1 MRNFTRSILVPFFV
15 LIFGLV
21 TASVQAANYCVENA
35 DDVMTGVGAQCDAT
49 CDPGGPC
56 SLRDALAAA
65 TANGDR
71 IFFFENFFNTPRTIT
86 MVNDTLTLQAG
97 IQIEGPGAGL
107 LTIDAD
113 IYDVVFLLNGL
124 PNSQISG
131 MTLVGASKRAID
143 LQNSNLA
150 LSQMVLQSNYV
161 AIDCTGTSQINIT
174 DSWFDNNGEA
184 GAIVADCAAIQ
195 LSDSTFSNNFSLDGM
210 NSSGGGLWFEPVS
223 SGELTATNVT
233 FSGNQANFQG
243 GAMHLSDANG
253 PLNVELNNVTIANN
267 VANLANGGGS
277 GGGIYAS
284 LSTNSSDL
292 NLRNTLIGDNMV
304 SGNTGSNPDCT
315 LIPGNVTSNGY
326 NLVENP
332 NGCSGLSPDDITG
345 EDPLLGSLGDNGS
358 GADPLTPTQALR
370 LGSPAVD
377 AGDPNGCLDANDA
390 LLDMDQREVVRPLGG
405 PAGGTPR
412 CDIGAVEN
420 GLVDLVI
427 KLDDNSALKSQ
438 IFFSNTATLT
448 GTITNNGP
456 DFAPGVQV
464 TATLP
469 QGLSL
474 IEGNV
479 NGVACSQSGGTIVCP
494 VGDVDTGAS
503 LAFTLTIETGSSS
516 FNLPLQITTT
526 GINTNPT
533 TTLNIT
539 INSGSGGG
547 GCSLQAMPL
556 LGNAWWLMGLL
567 ASLLFW
573 RFRIH
578 R

>member
-1 MRNFTRSILVPFFV
+1 MRNFARSVLVAFCA
-15 LIFGLV
+15 LIFGLAAV
-21 TASVQAANYCVENA
+21 SVQAANYCVENA
-35 DDVMTGVGAQCDAT
+35 DDVMTGVGAQCDAA

-86 MVNDTLTLQAG
+86 MVNDTLTLLAG

-107 LTIDAD
+107 LTIDAG

-124 PNSQISG
+124 ADSQISG
-131 MTLVGASKRAID
+131 MTLMGASKRAIE

-150 LSQMVLQSNYV
+150 LSQMVLQSNSL
-161 AIDCTGTSQINIT
+161 AIDCTGTSRLNIT
-174 DSWFDNNGEA
+174 DSWLDNNGEA

-195 LSDSTFSNNFSLDGM
+195 LSDSTFSNNFSLDGAG
-210 NSSGGGLWFEPVS
+210 SSGGALWYQPLG

-233 FSGNQANFQG
+233 FSGNQSNFQG
-243 GAMHLSDANG
+243 GAIQLSDEMG
-253 PLNVELNNVTIANN
+253 SLNAEFNNVTIADNKAN
-267 VANLANGGGS
+267 VANGGGS
-277 GGGIYAS
+277 SGGLFAD
-284 LSTNSSDL
+284 LTFNNSDL
-292 NLRNTLIGDNMV
+292 SLRNTLIGDNIV
-304 SGNTGSNPDCT
+304 SGNTGNNPDCT
-315 LIPGNVTSNGY
+315 LVGGNVASNGF
-326 NLVENP
+326 NLVEDP
-332 NGCSGLSPDDITG
+332 SGCNGLSPDDITG
-345 EDPLLGSLGDNGS
+345 EDPLLGSLGANGS

-390 LLDMDQREVVRPLGG
+390 VLDLDQREVVRPLGG

-427 KLDDNSALKSQ
+427 KLDDNSTLKSQ
-438 IFFSNTATLT
+438 IFFSDTATLT
-448 GTITNNGP
+448 GTIVNNGP

-464 TATLP
+464 TAILP
-469 QGLSL
+469 QGLNL
-474 IEGNV
+474 IESDV
-479 NGVACSQSGGTIVCP
+479 NGLECSQTGDNIVCP
-494 VGDVDTGAS
+494 VGEVDTGKI
-503 LAFTLTIETGSSS
+503 LAFTMTIETGSGS

-556 LGNAWWLMGLL
+556 LGNAWWLLGLF